1 MGSKGPCDTI
11 SPLANMGKARFRRVV
26 TMIARR
32 PAGSKTAGAVSALGQ
47 SSHSGD
53 GAADVRSRQGMPRIA
68 VNSTRDHIA
77 SFALRES
84 KPIMLPPPQT
94 KEFFDRVVALEGE
107 CRSELEQSVQSLSE
121 IALLLSKTSSEVEK
135 LANRELQM
143 SNRVRD
149 MELHLDNY
157 SREDIRD
164 LYNNSHEVQLR
175 LFMMRSQAEQLQN
188 RQQHIRE
195 YQEKLR
201 LLIDLLGLQ
210 VQSPDFGSAGY
221 GSRQTSVTEGG
232 GTRIIGEPGYLSII
246 EAQEDE
252 RLRISRQIHDG
263 PTQSLTNLILRAEIC
278 ERLIDRDVNE
288 ARTEL
293 SSLKGMINASL
304 QETRRIIFDL
314 RPMMLDDIGLIATL
328 RRYMTELGRLK
339 DIQFDVS
346 GPEHDLQLNSTMQV
360 AIFRMVQSIL
370 AALLAEGAA
379 DHIDIHVER
388 DQTVAR
394 LRLDATSLQ
403 TDREVVNER
412 LLEPHFQH
420 RLQLLSAT
428 MMQEHRPNKGISI
441 EIMVPVPQEAYA

>member
-1 MGSKGPCDTI
+1 V
-11 SPLANMGKARFRRVV
+11 L
-26 TMIARR
+26 
-32 PAGSKTAGAVSALGQ
+32 
-47 SSHSGD
+47 
-53 GAADVRSRQGMPRIA
+53 
-68 VNSTRDHIA
+68 
-77 SFALRES
+77 
-84 KPIMLPPPQT
+84 
-94 KEFFDRVVALEGE
+94 ALEGE
-107 CRSELEQSVQSLSE
+107 CRTELELSVQSLSE

-164 LYNNSHEVQLR
+164 LYNTSHEIQLR

-201 LLIDLLGLQ
+201 ILIDLLGLQ
-210 VQSPDFGSAGY
+210 VQTPEMGATAGLA
-221 GSRQTSVTEGG
+221 SRQTGVMEMADG
-232 GTRIIGEPGYLSII
+232 GTQVFGESNYLSII

-288 ARTEL
+288 ARSEL
-293 SSLKGMINASL
+293 NSLKGMINQSL

-339 DIQFDVS
+339 DIQFSVS

-370 AALLAEGAA
+370 AAILAEGSA

-394 LRLDATSLQ
+394 LRVDATSLQ

-420 RLQLLSAT
+420 RLQLLNAT
-428 MMQEHRPNKGISI
+428 MSPEQRANKGISI
-441 EIMVPVPQEAYA
+441 DIMVPVPQEVYA